1 MPRRRLCRCL
11 KISGTR
17 LDAGNCVASRL
28 FPQQIPGFLVLTVLL
43 ISQLGTEKKTG
54 LACNLLCRN
63 DEPRVCW
70 NQVDRG
76 KIKGT
81 AYVSPTLTSAHLTA
95 SSAVTL
101 MSGGFD
107 LHQKTLRIMLYH
119 KVIAGRISKRLAY
132 LELVFCGTRHKQHL
146 HPFSPLLVM
155 FERHFLSFKKRCQ
168 LGPRFLICTL

>member
-43 ISQLGTEKKTG
+43 ISELGTEKKTG

-63 DEPRVCW
+63 DVPRVCW
-70 NQVDRG
+70 NQIDRG

-81 AYVSPTLTSAHLTA
+81 FYVSPMLTSAHLTA
-95 SSAVTL
+95 GSAATL
-101 MSGGFD
+101 MGGGFD

-119 KVIAGRISKRLAY
+119 KVVAGGWPSLFAFFAKAGGEKESCRLG
-132 LELVFCGTRHKQHL
+132 F
-146 HPFSPLLVM
+146 VM
-155 FERHFLSFKKRCQ
+155 VLILAAQGQ
-168 LGPRFLICTL
+168 LPAPSE